1 MKKIFL
7 SLLLII
13 SLSAISQSLNFS
25 DIEYLNPNETASMR
39 PRVCLINGEPLVMFT
54 RNSLGEKI
62 FVNRK
67 KDGEWLGENIISADG
82 VNFQA
87 GTRLGPAIASY
98 GEVVYVAYIL
108 DSSPKQIAFQRSVDG
123 GLTFTESLMAYDLG
137 TELAEGIDVLVL
149 PDGNPVIAFIHYEAG
164 WSDARQVVMR
174 SYDGGETF
182 TDLISIDSTPCECC
196 TPSLIAG
203 ETTYGVSYR
212 DNDVNIRTFKIQ
224 ISSNENA
231 EFTNSVETDPTN
243 WEVSV
248 CPASSS
254 DGFIVGDTLYS
265 TWMSKPSSLTEVFM
279 SKTHLGE
286 EIIID
291 WSSVDSSPD
300 YGSQNHPKMDGN
312 SDTQVIVWEEYR
324 EAKKDVYGVVIENG
338 VYGPSFSVTEG
349 DSVEHKENVDM
360 MYDKESNIFHLV
372 YRNKGENA
380 VAYRTMTPSSL
391 SVEEVEYNLIGLYP
405 NPSIYEIRFDR
416 EFTTETNYIIY
427 NTLGETILKG
437 EYLGLISIESLQQG
451 NYFVELTDDS
461 KTYRASFVKL

>member
-13 SLSAISQSLNFS
+13 SLSAVSQSLNFS
-25 DIEYLNPNETASMR
+25 DIVYLNPNETASLR
-39 PRVCLINGEPLVMFT
+39 PRICLVDGEPLVMFT

-67 KDGEWLGENIISADG
+67 KDGEWLGENLISAEG

-123 GLTFTESLMAYDLG
+123 GLTFTESLMAYNLG
-137 TELAEGIDVLVL
+137 SELAEGIDVLVL

-164 WSDARQVVMR
+164 WTAASQVVLR

-182 TDLISIDSTPCECC
+182 TDLISIDNTPCECC

-212 DNDVNIRTFKIQ
+212 DNDDNIRTFKIQ

-231 EFTNSVETDPTN
+231 EFTSSVETDPTN

-265 TWMSKPSSLTEVFM
+265 TWMSKPGSLTEVYM
-279 SKTHLGE
+279 SRTNLDE

-291 WSSVDSSPD
+291 WSVVDSDTD
-300 YGSQNHPKMDGN
+300 YGSQNHPKMDGD
-312 SDTQVIVWEEYR
+312 SETQVVVWEEYR
-324 EAKKDVYGVVIENG
+324 EAKKDIYGVVIQNG

-349 DSVEHKENVDM
+349 DSVENKENVDV

-380 VAYRTMTPSSL
+380 VAYRTMSPSSL
-391 SVEEVEYNLIGLYP
+391 SVEELDSNLLGLFP
-405 NPSIYEIRFDR
+405 NPASDKIQLDMKLDGVSVFRVYSSI
-416 EFTTETNYIIY
+416 
-427 NTLGETILKG
+427 GEMVITDF
-437 EYLGLISIESLQQG
+437 YQDFISIESLQSG
-451 NYFVELTDDS
+451 NYFIELTDDS
-461 KTYRASFVKL
+461 KTYRSSFVKQ

>member
-1 MKKIFL
+1 MKRLFL

-25 DIEYLNPNETASMR
+25 DIEYLNPNETASLR
-39 PRVCLINGEPLVMFT
+39 PRICLVNGEPLVMFT

-67 KDGEWLGENIISADG
+67 KDGEWLGENLISADG

-123 GLTFTESLMAYDLG
+123 GLTFTESLMAYNLG
-137 TELAEGIDVLVL
+137 SELAEGIDVLVL

-164 WSDARQVVMR
+164 WVNASQVVMR

-182 TDLISIDSTPCECC
+182 TDLISIDNTPCECC

-212 DNDVNIRTFKIQ
+212 DNDANIRTFKVRV
-224 ISSNENA
+224 STNETA
-231 EFTNSVETDPTN
+231 DFTGSLETDLTN

-265 TWMSKPSSLTEVFM
+265 TWMSKPGSLTEVYM
-279 SKTHLGE
+279 SKTNLDE

-291 WSSVDSSPD
+291 WSVVDSDTD
-300 YGSQNHPKMDGN
+300 YGSQNHPKMDGD
-312 SDTQVIVWEEYR
+312 SETQVVVWEEYR
-324 EAKKDVYGVVIENG
+324 EAKKDIYGVVIQNG

-349 DSVEHKENVDM
+349 DSVENKENVDV

-380 VAYRTMTPSSL
+380 VAYRTMSPSSL
-391 SVEEVEYNLIGLYP
+391 SVEELDSNLLGLFP
-405 NPSIYEIRFDR
+405 NPASDKIQLDMKLDGVSVFRVYSSI
-416 EFTTETNYIIY
+416 
-427 NTLGETILKG
+427 GEMVITDF
-437 EYLGLISIESLQQG
+437 YQDFISIESLQSG
-451 NYFVELTDDS
+451 NYFIELTDDS
-461 KTYRASFVKL
+461 KTYRSSFVKQ